1 MPEALPSRR
10 TKPTP
15 GKETVIALSS
25 SCEHKG
31 PSSLPHPG
39 LDASLLGLLTDLWPV
54 PGGLRPDLREEKLS
68 PSPGLYYKQQHTK
81 DQVTAN
87 IHKLL

>member
-31 PSSLPHPG
+31 GHGACKTHTALFSVLTLSFDVPVYTKWIPSK
-39 LDASLLGLLTDLWPV
+39 AGLLLAARIR
-54 PGGLRPDLREEKLS
+54 LLIREA
-68 PSPGLYYKQQHTK
+68 
-81 DQVTAN
+81 D
-87 IHKLL
+87 